1 MSDIEAQN
9 GSADCDLDE
18 RTEQA
23 QQLLNPKME
32 DVQNSTGIEM
42 RDAQNPPP
50 GVQSGISNFNY
61 QPQPCDTTTPAS
73 SPDYNQENDRTQPTK
88 VPTFQSRNNIFIVYN
103 HISIP
108 ILLKYL
114 KILIFSNLV
123 YLFAERSKRS

>member
-32 DVQNSTGIEM
+32 AIQNSTGIEM
-42 RDAQNPPP
+42 QDAQNHPP

-61 QPQPCDTTTPAS
+61 EPQPCDTTTPTS
-73 SPDYNQENDRTQPTK
+73 SPDYNQENDGTQPMK
-88 VPTFQSRNNIFIVYN
+88 VSRFQS
-103 HISIP
+103 
-108 ILLKYL
+108 
-114 KILIFSNLV
+114 
-123 YLFAERSKRS
+123 

>member
-18 RTEQA
+18 RTELA

-32 DVQNSTGIEM
+32 DMQKSTGIEM

-103 HISIP
+103 ISIP
-108 ILLKYL
+108 ILIKYI
-114 KILIFSNLV
+114 KILIFFNLV